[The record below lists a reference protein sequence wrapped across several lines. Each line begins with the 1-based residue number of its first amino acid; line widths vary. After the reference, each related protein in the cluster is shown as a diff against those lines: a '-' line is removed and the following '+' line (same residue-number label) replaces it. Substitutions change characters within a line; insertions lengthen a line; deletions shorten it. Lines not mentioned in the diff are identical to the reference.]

1 MNVLPNQC
9 QIEPIRSQNFF
20 LSDDLDHSS
29 DSERMPSYQM
39 QPMRAQRSGNHFRV
53 LALNNQFSQWKQSS
67 NMNKYQLSD
76 QNSDKSFT
84 RHSLINGIDDN
95 SIDELDESLETN
107 VQPQPVQAAVKF
119 KSRIP
124 FSPKSYR
131 KKL

>member
-1 MNVLPNQC
+1 
-9 QIEPIRSQNFF
+9 
-20 LSDDLDHSS
+20 
-29 DSERMPSYQM
+29 M
-39 QPMRAQRSGNHFRV
+39 QPVRAQRAGNHFRV
-53 LALNNQFSQWKQSS
+53 LALNNQFSQWKQSN

-76 QNSDKSFT
+76 QTNADKLYI

-95 SIDELDESLETN
+95 SIDELDESLETP
-107 VQPQPVQAAVKF
+107 VQPQPVQATVKF